1 MFYRVKQF
9 FMAITAKLEQNELLL
24 IHEYLSEK
32 EKKIFFKLAKSE
44 QKHSVLVAKDVLK
57 YIKQHNLNYSIDENR
72 MVKVALL
79 HDIGKVKCRLNVVE
93 KSVLVILNKISNGK
107 IRNIQNKKIYLY
119 YNHSMIGY
127 EILKDFN
134 YDDDFLLL
142 IKNHHMKYENI
153 SKKNIELMILKKC
166 DDNN

>member
-9 FMAITAKLEQNELLL
+9 FRAITAKLENDELIL

-32 EKKIFFKLAKSE
+32 EKNLFFKLAKSE

-57 YIKQHNLNYSIDENR
+57 SIKQHNLNYDIDEKK

-79 HDIGKVKCRLNVVE
+79 HDIGKIECRLNPID
-93 KSVLVILNKISNGK
+93 KSILVILDKISNGK
-107 IRNIQNKKIYLY
+107 IRTVKNEKIYLY
-119 YNHSMIGY
+119 YNHPMIGY
-127 EILKDFN
+127 ELLKDFN
-134 YDDDFLLL
+134 YEDDFLLL
-142 IKNHHMKYENI
+142 IKNHHMKYDEI
-153 SKKNIELMILKKC
+153 DKDNIELMILKKC